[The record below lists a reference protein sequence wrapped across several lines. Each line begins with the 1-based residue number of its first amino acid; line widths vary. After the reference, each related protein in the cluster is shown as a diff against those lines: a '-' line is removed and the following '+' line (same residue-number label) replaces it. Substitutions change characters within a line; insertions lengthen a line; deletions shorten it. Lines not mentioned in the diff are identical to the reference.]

1 MSALWLI
8 LGIFLGAA
16 LAALFMHER
25 VRSAR
30 ATLAQVETT
39 LKAHTGETLQS
50 TLQSALTQLSEQNRS
65 QFATSQAQAKGE
77 LKQSQLQIQQ
87 MVGPLSDGLKRM
99 DQQIAALSNSQS
111 AARGQMTEQMRAL
124 AQLRQE
130 TGSLATAMAR
140 PNSRG
145 QWGQLQL
152 RRVVELAGMVEHVDF
167 AEQVSFQGQEGNM
180 LRPDM
185 VVSLPGDKR
194 IPVDA
199 KAPPLPD
206 LGVEETRDLPLRV
219 DRLAAHAR
227 GLKSHVNQLA
237 GKEYWSRLDGSPDF
251 VVMFLPGENVYSAAL
266 EADPALMEYAMR
278 RRVLIA
284 TPTTLLA
291 LLHSAAYGWQQQ
303 RVSES
308 ARAIAVLGRELHS
321 RLGTF
326 AGKLAKVGRGLGSA
340 INAYNDAVGSYESRL
355 LVTARRFGE
364 FGAVSEGSD
373 LPEIEQIT
381 VSARTVLAAEETEVN
396 ERELRVLRPH
406 EDTSHS
412 PAQTSFVVGH
422 PRADAAP

>member
-1 MSALWLI
+1 MSAIWLI
-8 LGIFLGAA
+8 VGLVVGAGVTA
-16 LAALFMHER
+16 LVMRER
-25 VRSAR
+25 VRSTR

-50 TLQSALTQLSEQNRS
+50 TIQSALTQLGEQNRA
-65 QFATSQAQAKGE
+65 QFATSQEQARGE
-77 LKQSQLQIQQ
+77 LQKRQLEIQQ
-87 MVGPLSDGLKRM
+87 LVTPLAEGLKRM
-99 DQQIAALSNSQS
+99 DQQITALGKDQS
-111 AARGQMTEQMRAL
+111 AARGQMAEQMRAL

-167 AEQVSFQGQEGNM
+167 DEQVSFQDHQGNT

-185 VVSLPGDKR
+185 FVNLPGDKR

-199 KAPPLPD
+199 KAPPLPE
-206 LGVEETRDLPLRV
+206 LSAEQARDPAL
-219 DRLAAHAR
+219 RLASLQAHAR

-251 VVMFLPGENVYSAAL
+251 VVMFLPGEHVYSAAL
-266 EADPALMEYAMR
+266 EADPGLMEHAMGN
-278 RRVLIA
+278 RVLIA

-308 ARAIAVLGRELHS
+308 ARAIAVLGRDLHS

-326 AGKLAKVGRGLGSA
+326 AAKLAKVGRGLSSA
-340 INAYNDAVGSYESRL
+340 VNAYNEAVGSYESRL

-364 FGAVSEGSD
+364 FGAVAEGNELPDIERVDVGPRPLSGTYD
-373 LPEIEQIT
+373 EQRDRTTREPELPLGLPE
-381 VSARTVLAAEETEVN
+381 
-396 ERELRVLRPH
+396 
-406 EDTSHS
+406 
-412 PAQTSFVVGH
+412 GH
-422 PRADAAP
+422 GFTAGRL

>member
-1 MSALWLI
+1 M
-8 LGIFLGAA
+8 
-16 LAALFMHER
+16 
-25 VRSAR
+25 
-30 ATLAQVETT
+30 ETT

-99 DQQIAALSNSQS
+99 DQQIAALSSSQS

-167 AEQVSFQGQEGNM
+167 AEQVSFQGHEGNT

-199 KAPPLPD
+199 E
-206 LGVEETRDLPLRV
+206 G
-219 DRLAAHAR
+219 AA
-227 GLKSHVNQLA
+227 
-237 GKEYWSRLDGSPDF
+237 
-251 VVMFLPGENVYSAAL
+251 AA
-266 EADPALMEYAMR
+266 
-278 RRVLIA
+278 
-284 TPTTLLA
+284 
-291 LLHSAAYGWQQQ
+291 
-303 RVSES
+303 
-308 ARAIAVLGRELHS
+308 
-321 RLGTF
+321 
-326 AGKLAKVGRGLGSA
+326 
-340 INAYNDAVGSYESRL
+340 
-355 LVTARRFGE
+355 
-364 FGAVSEGSD
+364 
-373 LPEIEQIT
+373 
-381 VSARTVLAAEETEVN
+381 
-396 ERELRVLRPH
+396 
-406 EDTSHS
+406 
-412 PAQTSFVVGH
+412 
-422 PRADAAP
+422 

>member
-1 MSALWLI
+1 MSAIWLI
-8 LGIFLGAA
+8 VGLVVGAA
-16 LAALFMHER
+16 LAAVVMQER
-25 VRSAR
+25 VRTAR
-30 ATLAQVETT
+30 AALTEVETT

-50 TLQSALTQLSEQNRS
+50 TLQAALSQLSEQNRS
-65 QFATSQAQAKGE
+65 QFETSQAQAKGE
-77 LKQSQLQIQQ
+77 LEKRQLEIKQL
-87 MVGPLSDGLKRM
+87 VTPLADGLKRM
-99 DQQIAALSNSQS
+99 DQQITALSRDQS
-111 AARGQMTEQMRAL
+111 AARGQMAEQMRAL

-167 AEQVSFQGQEGNM
+167 DEQVSYHDHQGNL

-185 VVSLPGDKR
+185 FVNLPGDKR

-199 KAPPLPD
+199 KAPPLPE
-206 LGVEETRDLPLRV
+206 LSPEQMRDTALREAS
-219 DRLAAHAR
+219 LEAHAR
-227 GLKSHVNQLA
+227 GLKNHVNQLA

-251 VVMFLPGENVYSAAL
+251 VVMFLPGEHVYSAAL
-266 EADPALMEYAMR
+266 ESDPTLMEYAMGN
-278 RRVLIA
+278 RVLIA

-308 ARAIAVLGRELHS
+308 ARAIAVLGRDLHA

-326 AGKLAKVGRGLGSA
+326 AGKLAKVGRGLSSA
-340 INAYNDAVGSYESRL
+340 VNAYNDAVGSYESRL

-364 FGAVSEGSD
+364 LGAVSEGTE
-373 LPEIEQIT
+373 LPELERVDVATRPVTTLFDEEAVQPRLGLPEGDSY
-381 VSARTVLAAEETEVN
+381 SAVRL
-396 ERELRVLRPH
+396 
-406 EDTSHS
+406 
-412 PAQTSFVVGH
+412 
-422 PRADAAP
+422 

>member
-1 MSALWLI
+1 VSALWLI
-8 LGIFLGAA
+8 IGIFVGAA
-16 LAALFMHER
+16 VATLVMYER

-30 ATLAQVETT
+30 DALAQVETT

-50 TLQSALTQLSEQNRS
+50 TLQSALAQLSEQNRA

-77 LKQSQLQIQQ
+77 LKQSQLEIRQL
-87 MVGPLSDGLKRM
+87 VTPLSDGLRRM
-99 DQQIAALSNSQS
+99 DQQITALSSSQS

-167 AEQVSFQGQEGNM
+167 EEQVSFRGHEGNT

-185 VVSLPGDKR
+185 IVSLPGDKR

-199 KAPPLPD
+199 KAPPLPEIS
-206 LGVEETRDLPLRV
+206 EEEMREPGLREG
-219 DRLAAHAR
+219 RLAGHVR
-227 GLKSHVNQLA
+227 GLRSHVNQLA

-251 VVMFLPGENVYSAAL
+251 VVMFLPGEHVYSAAL
-266 EADPALMEYAMR
+266 EADPELMEYAMGN
-278 RRVLIA
+278 RVLIA

-321 RLGTF
+321 RLGIF
-326 AGKLAKVGRGLGSA
+326 AGKLAKVGRGLSSA
-340 INAYNDAVGSYESRL
+340 INAYNDAVGSYETRL

-364 FGAVSEGSD
+364 FGAVSEGSE
-373 LPEIEQIT
+373 LPEIEQVT
-381 VSARTVLAAEETEVN
+381 VSARAVHAADEDEVKAG
-396 ERELRVLRPH
+396 ELRIFPPQEDVPSSRSEQRGSLR
-406 EDTSHS
+406 
-412 PAQTSFVVGH
+412 G
-422 PRADAAP
+422 